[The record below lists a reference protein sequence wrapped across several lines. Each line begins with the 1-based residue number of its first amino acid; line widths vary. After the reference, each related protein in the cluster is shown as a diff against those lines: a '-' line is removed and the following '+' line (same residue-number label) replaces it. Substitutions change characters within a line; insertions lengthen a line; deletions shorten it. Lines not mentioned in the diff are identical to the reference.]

1 MEIGK
6 RLYELREAKG
16 LTQDALR
23 NRVGLAPTRI
33 SQVENGHVTPSL
45 AVLERWAK
53 ALEVELY
60 QLFFVGDGKP
70 EAPKLP
76 EHIPVQAQ
84 ERSLLA
90 RLYRV
95 SKGWLVQRQNSQSR
109 RPLQMRSGRGCPSGG
124 FCTCLYDLT

>member
-60 QLFFVGDGKP
+60 QLFFVGDEKP
-70 EAPKLP
+70 EAPRLP

-84 ERSLLA
+84 ERALLGLFGQMPVEDKPLLISLA
-90 RLYRV
+90 REIVER
-95 SKGWLVQRQNSQSR
+95 KPDHAIQTNWQK
-109 RPLQMRSGRGCPSGG
+109 
-124 FCTCLYDLT
+124 